1 MTGSE
6 ITTEVIMLQPMWV
19 TITVQLMT
27 LLIAAGISYGMTRA
41 KLSSNEKDIIALKKD
56 IAQIQTEFQKWQRER
71 LPSVVTQPD
80 CTRMQADCK
89 ASICGKI
96 DSISKKID
104 DFMKKESKEDKQLAL
119 IIGAICQKLDIH
131 LPELS

>member
-1 MTGSE
+1 MTGAE

-41 KLSSNEKDIIALKKD
+41 KLSSNEKDIIALKKE
-56 IAQIQTEFQKWQRER
+56 IAQIQAEFQKWQRER
-71 LPSVVTQPD
+71 LPTVVTTPD

-96 DSISKKID
+96 DMLSRKID
-104 DFMKKESKEDKQLAL
+104 DFVKKETREDKQLAL
-119 IIGAICQKLDIH
+119 VIGAICQKLDIH
-131 LPELS
+131 LPELT